1 MKKSGIVLNCIGMAW
16 QAKDHSDAI
25 VQTLTFD
32 IMSSLIVG
40 IEQGAMSNTLAE
52 LFEHMMYGLP
62 ASNSSV
68 RANIVQGSF
77 RRALGD
83 FEYQGYTIPKGWQV
97 MLASSVTHMDEQL
110 LPDPSKFDPTF
121 LPLLYL
127 LILTKKTYKKLPP
140 GSWGLPFLGQSL
152 SFLHAMRTNTAENW
166 VQERVRKYG
175 PVSKFNFLGTP
186 TVFLHGQAAN
196 KFIYT
201 CDCNTLANQQPTSI
215 RRLMGERN
223 ITELSGID
231 HKRVRGA
238 LVSFLKP
245 EALKQ
250 NVGRMEEEVKKHMEM
265 HWHGKEEVQAMPL
278 MKSLTF
284 SIMSSLIFGLEQGA
298 RRDALVEHFKHIIN
312 GVLSMPVNLPFTR
325 FNRSLRAR
333 AKVRVMVRE
342 LIHEKRETLKQQY
355 TSAASAN
362 QDLISCLLS
371 LRNEDDS
378 ILLSDEEIIDNAIIV
393 MVAGH
398 DTSSILITFMIKL
411 LASDPSVYA
420 TIVQEHEEIAKSKAS
435 GELLTW
441 EDLAKMKYTW
451 RVAMETLRITPPVFC
466 SFRKVL
472 TDFEYEGY
480 IIPKG
485 WQVMWAACMTQMD
498 EKIFPDPSKFDAT
511 RFEKQSPSP
520 PFSFVAFGGGSRM
533 CPGNEFARIETLVT
547 LHYLLSKFTWK
558 LSCEDNS
565 FFRDPMPVFN
575 DGLSIQIKPKKL

>member
-1 MKKSGIVLNCIGMAW
+1 MVHMVHSGKLRKSFHQVL
-16 QAKDHSDAI
+16 
-25 VQTLTFD
+25 
-32 IMSSLIVG
+32 
-40 IEQGAMSNTLAE
+40 
-52 LFEHMMYGLP
+52 
-62 ASNSSV
+62 SV
-68 RANIVQGSF
+68 
-77 RRALGD
+77 
-83 FEYQGYTIPKGWQV
+83 
-97 MLASSVTHMDEQL
+97 
-110 LPDPSKFDPTF
+110 

-127 LILTKKTYKKLPP
+127 LISTKKIYKKLPP
-140 GSWGLPFLGQSL
+140 GSWGLPFFGQSL

-245 EALKQ
+245 EVLKQ
-250 NVGRMEEEVKKHMEM
+250 YVGRMEEEVKRHMEM

-284 SIMSSLIFGLEQGA
+284 NIMSSLIFGLEQGA
-298 RRDALVEHFKHIIN
+298 RREALVEHFQHIVN
-312 GVLSMPVNLPFTR
+312 GVLSMPVNIPFTR
-325 FNRSLRAR
+325 FNRSLRAS
-333 AKVRVMVRE
+333 AKARVMVRE
-342 LIHEKRETLKQQY
+342 LLREKRETLKQQHI
-355 TSAASAN
+355 SDASAN

-411 LASDPSVYA
+411 LADDPSVYA
-420 TIVQEHEEIAKSKAS
+420 TIIQEHEEIAKSKAS

-451 RVAMETLRITPPVFC
+451 RAAMETLRIIPPVFC

-472 TDFEYEGY
+472 KDFEYEGY

-485 WQVMWAACMTQMD
+485 WQVMWAACMTHMD
-498 EKIFPDPSKFDAT
+498 EKNFPDPSKFDAT

-558 LSCEDNS
+558 LSCRNNS
-565 FFRDPMPVFN
+565 FFRDPMPAFN

>member
-1 MKKSGIVLNCIGMAW
+1 MNPEYIF
-16 QAKDHSDAI
+16 
-25 VQTLTFD
+25 TLF
-32 IMSSLIVG
+32 ILIV
-40 IEQGAMSNTLAE
+40 
-52 LFEHMMYGLP
+52 
-62 ASNSSV
+62 
-68 RANIVQGSF
+68 
-77 RRALGD
+77 
-83 FEYQGYTIPKGWQV
+83 
-97 MLASSVTHMDEQL
+97 
-110 LPDPSKFDPTF
+110 

-127 LILTKKTYKKLPP
+127 LILTKKTHKNLPP
-140 GSWGLPFLGQSL
+140 GSWGLPFLGQTL
-152 SFLHAMRTNTAENW
+152 SFLRAMRTNTAENW
-166 VQERVRKYG
+166 VQERVKKYG

-201 CDCNTLANQQPTSI
+201 CDCNTLANQQPTSV
-215 RRLMGERN
+215 RRVMGERN
-223 ITELSGID
+223 IMELSGID

-245 EALKQ
+245 EVLKQ
-250 NVGRMEEEVKKHMEM
+250 YVGRMDEEVRKHMEM
-265 HWHGKEEVQAMPL
+265 HWHGKEQVQAMPL

-284 SIMSSLIFGLEQGA
+284 NIMSSLIFGVEQGA
-298 RRDALVEHFKHIIN
+298 RRDAFVEHFQHIIN

-325 FNRSLRAR
+325 FNRSLRAS
-333 AKVRVMVRE
+333 AKVRVMVKE
-342 LIHEKRETLKQQY
+342 LLREKRQALKQQH
-355 TSAASAN
+355 TSAAASAN
-362 QDLISCLLS
+362 QDLISCLIS

-378 ILLSDEEIIDNAIIV
+378 VLLTDEEIIDNALVI

-398 DTSSILITFMIKL
+398 DTSSILITFMIRL
-411 LASDPSVYA
+411 LANDPSVYA
-420 TIVQEHEEIAKSKAS
+420 TIVQEHEEIAKNKAS

-498 EKIFPDPSKFDAT
+498 EKNFPDPSKFDAT

-558 LSCEDNS
+558 LSCRNNS

-575 DGLSIQIKPKKL
+575 DGLSIHIKPRKL

>member
-1 MKKSGIVLNCIGMAW
+1 MNPGYIF
-16 QAKDHSDAI
+16 
-25 VQTLTFD
+25 TLFL
-32 IMSSLIVG
+32 LIV
-40 IEQGAMSNTLAE
+40 
-52 LFEHMMYGLP
+52 
-62 ASNSSV
+62 
-68 RANIVQGSF
+68 
-77 RRALGD
+77 
-83 FEYQGYTIPKGWQV
+83 
-97 MLASSVTHMDEQL
+97 
-110 LPDPSKFDPTF
+110 

-127 LILTKKTYKKLPP
+127 LISTKKIYKKLPP
-140 GSWGLPFLGQSL
+140 GSWGLPFFGQSL

-245 EALKQ
+245 EVLKQ
-250 NVGRMEEEVKKHMEM
+250 YVGRMEEEVKRHMEM

-284 SIMSSLIFGLEQGA
+284 NIMSSLIFGLEQGA
-298 RRDALVEHFKHIIN
+298 RREALVEHFQHIVN
-312 GVLSMPVNLPFTR
+312 GVLSMPVNIPFTR
-325 FNRSLRAR
+325 FNRSLRAS
-333 AKVRVMVRE
+333 AKARVMVRE
-342 LIHEKRETLKQQY
+342 LLREKRETLKQQHI
-355 TSAASAN
+355 SDASAN

-411 LASDPSVYA
+411 LADDPSVYA
-420 TIVQEHEEIAKSKAS
+420 TIIQEHEEIAKSKAS

-451 RVAMETLRITPPVFC
+451 RAAMETLRIIPPVFC

-472 TDFEYEGY
+472 KDFEYEGY

-485 WQVMWAACMTQMD
+485 WQVMWAACMTHMD
-498 EKIFPDPSKFDAT
+498 EQNFPDPSKFDAT

-558 LSCEDNS
+558 LSCRNNS
-565 FFRDPMPVFN
+565 FFRDPMPAFN